1 MGSLAPPT
9 ALRRYGDAPSVVNI
23 AVRFSAILAF
33 TLLLFGLAAPAA
45 AAPRVLA
52 FGDSLTAGLGLSPEQ
67 AFPARLQAQLA
78 AQGIAAQVTN
88 GGVSGDTTAGG
99 LARLD
104 WTLADHPDIVLLEL
118 GANDALR
125 GIDPK
130 LTYANLDKI
139 MARLKAAGTSV
150 VLMGMEAPANWG
162 RDYQQ
167 EFDAIYPQPAEKYQ
181 VPLYPFVL
189 DGVAMDPS
197 LNQADGMHP
206 NARGVE
212 IIAGK
217 VAPYVARLIAAI
229 GASG

>member
-23 AVRFSAILAF
+23 AVRFSAILAI

-162 RDYQQ
+162 PDYQQ
-167 EFDAIYPQPAEKYQ
+167 EFDRAHCDE
-181 VPLYPFVL
+181 
-189 DGVAMDPS
+189 
-197 LNQADGMHP
+197 
-206 NARGVE
+206 RE
-212 IIAGK
+212 
-217 VAPYVARLIAAI
+217 
-229 GASG
+229 